1 LRTRRRFSAEFK
13 ETAVAWL
20 ATRPVA
26 EVARICDV
34 SVSVMHRWRRKLGD
48 HAVTPAEGRRRFTRE
63 FKAAALEKLEK
74 LEREGRARGESHGR
88 GASAESGS
96 TRVSRAGVTQ
106 VAAALDVPPNTL
118 HRWRKEAR
126 EFGGQ
131 AFSGYGKSRSA
142 SQPARVVK
150 ISLHPGEYQRVREAF
165 ENSGARSLPD
175 FTRSQLLASAEADV
189 ECDGYYDGDYGR
201 HIDSDVEQ
209 AYAEIHGRL
218 DDLAGIL
225 RRMALIYGATCES
238 SSQSADKHADRS
250 RPARS
255 HAAG

>member
-26 EVARICDV
+26 EVARICEV
-34 SVSVMHRWRRKLGD
+34 SVSVLHRWRRKLGD

-63 FKAAALEKLEK
+63 FKAAALEKLER
-74 LEREGRARGESHGR
+74 LEREA
-88 GASAESGS
+88 
-96 TRVSRAGVTQ
+96 TRVSRSTVMQ
-106 VAAALDVPPNTL
+106 VAAALDVAPNTL

-126 EFGGQ
+126 EFGGG
-131 AFSGYGKSRSA
+131 AFSGYGKSRAGSR
-142 SQPARVVK
+142 PARVIK
-150 ISLHPGEYQRVREAF
+150 ISLHAGEYQRVREAF
-165 ENSGARSLPD
+165 ENSSARSLPD
-175 FTRSQLLASAEADV
+175 FTRSQLLATVEADA
-189 ECDGYYDGDYGR
+189 DRDGDHG
-201 HIDSDVEQ
+201 DEQ
-209 AYAEIHGRL
+209 ASEQVYAEIRGKL

-225 RRMALIYGATCES
+225 RRMALIYGTIYRAARES
-238 SSQSADKHADRS
+238 SSPSADSHADRS

>member
-1 LRTRRRFSAEFK
+1 VRTRRRFDAEFK

-20 ATRPVA
+20 AARPLA

-34 SVSVMHRWRRKLGD
+34 SVSVLHRWRRKLGD

-63 FKAAALEKLEK
+63 FKAAALEQ
-74 LEREGRARGESHGR
+74 LEREGRKRGGEHGSESTV
-88 GASAESGS
+88 
-96 TRVSRAGVTQ
+96 TR
-106 VAAALDVPPNTL
+106 VAAALNVPPNTL

-131 AFSGYGKSRSA
+131 AFSGYGKSRATSR
-142 SQPARVVK
+142 PARVIK
-150 ISLHPGEYQRVREAF
+150 ISLHPGEYQRVRTAF
-165 ENSGARSLPD
+165 EDSSARSLPD
-175 FTRSQLLASAEADV
+175 FTRSQLLSTTLEPDV
-189 ECDGYYDGDYGR
+189 EYDVDCGVG
-201 HIDSDVEQ
+201 HDVEQ
-209 AYAEIHGRL
+209 AYAEIHGKL

-225 RRMALIYGATCES
+225 RRMALIYRAIYGATCDS
-238 SSQSADKHADRS
+238 SSHSVES